1 MANNLL
7 AKNGRSDWH
16 IIMAHPVHETIKL
29 AAHELQKFLMQMSG
43 ASLPTQ
49 TELQP
54 KAAKEI
60 LVGRSSRLAEYGI
73 EMDWDSLGEEGFVM
87 KTGENW
93 LLLAGATPR
102 GTLYAVYA
110 FLEEIMGIR
119 WLASDCTVIPTPAE
133 LVFPELDRVEK
144 PAFESREAYW
154 SDAFDGDYAVRNR
167 MNSNKADISIRQ
179 GGRMKFYNF
188 HHSFDELI
196 NYRDYFDTH
205 PEYFSEVEGKRLN
218 GPRTQLC
225 LTNPDVLK
233 LAIAKVRQWIQEN
246 PLISQQELAERA
258 GITRSSVGVHIVNTE
273 DELDAALADAAKYGK
288 EILVEE
294 YIKGKELTVAIFNGE
309 ALPVVHICP
318 RSGFY
323 DMNNKYPSLYG
334 GVGSD
339 YICPADISEEETK
352 AVQAAA
358 VAAYKALNVE
368 VYGRVDV
375 LLTDDGKPYVLEI
388 NTLPGLTGASLF
400 PKAALAAGISYGELC
415 TRIAEVSLNQ
425 PRG

>member
-1 MANNLL
+1 MKELKKDTKIALL
-7 AKNGRSDWH
+7 MGGPGSERDVSIASGNGVLEALRSEGFTNVTPILVDCERPAIPEGTELCYNMIH
-16 IIMAHPVHETIKL
+16 GTYGEDGGLQSYLEELGLPYTGAGSETSRNCFDKVLTKKFFIEGKVPTPLSETI
-29 AAHELQKFLMQMSG
+29 AAGQMPT
-43 ASLPTQ
+43 LPV
-49 TELQP
+49 P
-54 KAAKEI
+54 CVIKPPC
-60 LVGRSSRLAEYGI
+60 
-73 EMDWDSLGEEGFVM
+73 EG
-87 KTGENW
+87 
-93 LLLAGATPR
+93 
-102 GTLYAVYA
+102 
-110 FLEEIMGIR
+110 
-119 WLASDCTVIPTPAE
+119 
-133 LVFPELDRVEK
+133 
-144 PAFESREAYW
+144 
-154 SDAFDGDYAVRNR
+154 
-167 MNSNKADISIRQ
+167 
-179 GGRMKFYNF
+179 
-188 HHSFDELI
+188 
-196 NYRDYFDTH
+196 
-205 PEYFSEVEGKRLN
+205 
-218 GPRTQLC
+218 
-225 LTNPDVLK
+225 
-233 LAIAKVRQWIQEN
+233 
-246 PLISQQELAERA
+246 
-258 GITRSSVGVHIVNTE
+258 SSVGVHIVH
-273 DELDAALADAAKYGK
+273 DAAELPAAVEDAARYGK

-388 NTLPGLTGASLF
+388 NTIPGMTGASLF
-400 PKAALAAGISYGELC
+400 PKAAKAAGISYGELC